1 MMRVAVAIT
10 LRMTLAVA
18 ITLRMTVAARVA
30 SVVAIARITV
40 AMVTRRPRVMAFV
53 IPGSRASA
61 SGGMG
66 PP

>member
-1 MMRVAVAIT
+1 M
-10 LRMTLAVA
+10 MTLAVA
-18 ITLRMTVAARVA
+18 ITLRMTVAAITLRMTVAASVA

-40 AMVTRRPRVMAFV
+40 AMATRRPRVMAFV